1 MLQSPLPSIPFFSKM
16 SLFLIALIFLIQT
29 PSTYSACT
37 GTEFEYPDGSCDLQC
52 SSPFTQSVTS
62 GVKYCT
68 PPCSSTQYYTWEK
81 KCAKSCPSPYVKQID
96 SQINYCFLPC
106 KDPLLYYY
114 PGTKAC
120 QSYCEATTTIVDKTY
135 LTCTGD
141 TYYSLLANLFLVP
154 PEGKHASFVSMNILM
169 EYIRYLDVDWP
180 DRLENFV
187 ESRGRTILGIRGGL
201 GMSQGF
207 KDKLAM
213 GDMPTLW
220 LKRGLHSSFLVNFWG
235 DLMLLLILFGVA
247 WIFWGLEKLRIRYNW
262 TGLSKIQ
269 PYLDRIRVLCVYN
282 LIIMVFGLDLGNII
296 FYTTV
301 ECTAPKFLAWGFFS
315 FLSLMIALA
324 VALYYLIKI
333 FKLIRGL
340 ELSQQEQ
347 NLSMLEGIQITKG
360 KNFYVASNQV
370 IHNGYKG
377 NVNRLNRYF
386 YLIYV
391 CRGAMPML
399 LASWFTSNPMIQSVL
414 QMFFSLVVVAYIVY
428 MRPFK
433 KLLNYAQIV
442 IIEGLVLIMNICVV
456 VLIAMELHGVQDT
469 MANVL
474 FADTVIIGNTLINVV
489 IIFIF
494 ILKLIDYFREV
505 RKFRK
510 QSPKG
515 WKLACVYFL
524 VIPLQQGAFG
534 FEELLEDIETSNEIR
549 KSMALRG
556 LAMSQNVSLFQKT
569 KKSDLN
575 TDHITILNM
584 NDNQGDQSTRRVL
597 RHRDDMDYS
606 PDISTVGQLPNESP
620 LLTGGGIPQENDS
633 PMIESYTINERSL
646 TPETLHQVEYRGV
659 SRDNTPDI
667 TEEYVEQEARR
678 RAFQEN
684 ADAYETREARR
695 REGESHVQLEV
706 EPRPLTREE
715 NEIHQQSYSLPFR
728 KVTFTG
734 VGPEREENED
744 GDSQEKSRKIIEL
757 TKDEVRQR
765 RRNALRVSMPFVN
778 DYDRLDQEDY
788 KADNRFTRERLKSP
802 APGLRRLDFIDDP
815 FFKGMT
821 PYEYGMEIKPV
832 NTGTKKKSW
841 KPILKS
847 TTRLEDNIF
856 EIADSFVGSDPYSYG
871 PTDAELDELRKRR
884 KTEEERLR
892 TEQEERDEM
901 ERLRR
906 AEEME
911 IQRLRKA
918 EEEEIRRLKR
928 LEEERLRK
936 EQEEREEIERL
947 RRAEE
952 EELRRLRKAEEEE
965 LLRLR
970 RAAEEEK
977 LRKAKED
984 ERERLRLIE
993 EERARKQREK
1003 DDEERRAREDELIRL
1018 RKAEEERLR
1027 RARED
1032 EEERLRRF
1040 KEKEDEER
1048 RARQEELARLRK
1060 AEEER
1065 LRRISEEEEL
1075 ARLRKA
1081 EEDRKRLIAES
1092 NKRIMLSQS
1101 GDESIFNNTRTM
1113 YGNDKPLTLAKMES
1127 EFENMKASGLDA
1139 NFSSLLTPESEINLQ
1154 QIPVRG
1160 RGNPQQTA
1168 HDLEV
1173 VNASR
1178 QTSAKHRSHMSVD
1191 RSRAIL
1197 PKEKTEFFDDAEWE
1211 LNMTKKSLG
1220 RSTIKR
1226 STSVKKDAPKK
1237 PPVFYT
1243 VAKPESKL
1251 KKGKSFKNGENLAT
1265 ALQDIL
1271 DDVDAEFDS

>member
-1 MLQSPLPSIPFFSKM
+1 
-16 SLFLIALIFLIQT
+16 
-29 PSTYSACT
+29 
-37 GTEFEYPDGSCDLQC
+37 
-52 SSPFTQSVTS
+52 
-62 GVKYCT
+62 
-68 PPCSSTQYYTWEK
+68 
-81 KCAKSCPSPYVKQID
+81 
-96 SQINYCFLPC
+96 
-106 KDPLLYYY
+106 
-114 PGTKAC
+114 
-120 QSYCEATTTIVDKTY
+120 
-135 LTCTGD
+135 
-141 TYYSLLANLFLVP
+141 
-154 PEGKHASFVSMNILM
+154 
-169 EYIRYLDVDWP
+169 
-180 DRLENFV
+180 
-187 ESRGRTILGIRGGL
+187 
-201 GMSQGF
+201 
-207 KDKLAM
+207 
-213 GDMPTLW
+213 
-220 LKRGLHSSFLVNFWG
+220 
-235 DLMLLLILFGVA
+235 
-247 WIFWGLEKLRIRYNW
+247 
-262 TGLSKIQ
+262 
-269 PYLDRIRVLCVYN
+269 
-282 LIIMVFGLDLGNII
+282 
-296 FYTTV
+296 
-301 ECTAPKFLAWGFFS
+301 
-315 FLSLMIALA
+315 
-324 VALYYLIKI
+324 
-333 FKLIRGL
+333 
-340 ELSQQEQ
+340 
-347 NLSMLEGIQITKG
+347 
-360 KNFYVASNQV
+360 
-370 IHNGYKG
+370 
-377 NVNRLNRYF
+377 
-386 YLIYV
+386 
-391 CRGAMPML
+391 ML

-414 QMFFSLVVVAYIVY
+414 QMFFSLGVVCYIVY

-442 IIEGLVLIMNICVV
+442 IVESLVLIMNISVV

-469 MANVL
+469 LANVL

-494 ILKLIDYFREV
+494 VLKLIDYFREV

-584 NDNQGDQSTRRVL
+584 NENQGDQSTRRNL
-597 RHRDDMDYS
+597 RQRDEMDYS

-620 LLTGGGIPQENDS
+620 LLIGAPQENDS

-646 TPETLHQVEYRGV
+646 TPEALHQVEYRGV

-667 TEEYVEQEARR
+667 TAEYVEQEARR
-678 RAFQEN
+678 RAFQET

-715 NEIHQQSYSLPFR
+715 NELEREQQSYSLPFK

-734 VGPEREENED
+734 VGPEREENEE
-744 GDSQEKSRKIIEL
+744 DSQEKSRKVIEL

-765 RRNALRVSMPFVN
+765 RRNALRVSMPFVS

-788 KADNRFTRERLKSP
+788 KADNRFQRERLKSP
-802 APGLRRLDFIDDP
+802 SSGLRRLDFIDDP

-832 NTGTKKKSW
+832 NAGTKKKSW
-841 KPILKS
+841 KPILKL
-847 TTRLEDNIF
+847 TTRLEDNIQI
-856 EIADSFVGSDPYSYG
+856 IADSFVGSDPYSYG
-871 PTDAELDELRKRR
+871 PTDAELEELRRQRR
-884 KTEEERLR
+884 AEEERLR
-892 TEQEERDEM
+892 TEQEEKDEL

-906 AEEME
+906 AEEEE
-911 IQRLRKA
+911 IQRLRRA
-918 EEEEIRRLKR
+918 EEEEKKRLKR

-936 EQEEREEIERL
+936 EQEEREELERL

-952 EELRRLRKAEEEE
+952 EELRRLRRAEEEE

-970 RAAEEEK
+970 KAEEEER
-977 LRKAKED
+977 LRRAKEE
-984 ERERLRLIE
+984 ERERLRQIE
-993 EERARKQREK
+993 EERARQAREK
-1003 DDEERRAREDELIRL
+1003 EDEERRAREEELAILRRAEEERL
-1018 RKAEEERLR
+1018 RRAKEEEEERLR
-1027 RARED
+1027 RAREK
-1032 EEERLRRF
+1032 EE
-1040 KEKEDEER
+1040 EER

-1065 LRRISEEEEL
+1065 LRRAREEEEL

-1081 EEDRKRLIAES
+1081 EEDRKELIAES
-1092 NKRIMLSQS
+1092 GKRILLSQS
-1101 GDESIFNNTRTM
+1101 GEDSLFDNTRTI
-1113 YGNDKPLTLAKMES
+1113 YGNKMDNKPLTLAKMES
-1127 EFENMKASGLDA
+1127 EFENMKASGFDP

-1160 RGNPQQTA
+1160 RDKGITQQIA

-1197 PKEKTEFFDDAEWE
+1197 PKEKTQVFDDAEWE
-1211 LNMTKKSLG
+1211 LNMTKKSMG
-1220 RSTIKR
+1220 RSTVKR
-1226 STSVKKDAPKK
+1226 STSVKKDYKK

-1243 VAKPESKL
+1243 VAKPENKL

-1271 DDVDAEFDS
+1271 DGVDADLDS